1 MTPRLT
7 ATAISKARAGMASFQ
22 NRRGGAVEIGVESA
36 PVSASAVAASAVV
49 PSAVVAGG
57 IVSAS
62 SALAL
67 ELVLA
72 VGGTREGRSTFSSGL
87 AMMYS
92 ELVVSALVSEWVIQT
107 LVVYPVT

>member
-1 MTPRLT
+1 LSFAKMTPRLT
-7 ATAISKARAGMASFQ
+7 ATAISKARAGSASFQ
-22 NRRGGAVEIGVESA
+22 NRRGGAVEIGVESSA
-36 PVSASAVAASAVV
+36 PAPASVVAASAVV
-49 PSAVVAGG
+49 ASAVAAGG

-92 ELVVSALVSEWVIQT
+92 ELVVSALVSE
-107 LVVYPVT
+107 